1 MYIYNKYIC
10 IYMYVYIYIL
20 KIYQIYIYIYIYIYI
35 TRVLDMCN
43 RANITSSQDRQNNY

>member
-1 MYIYNKYIC
+1 MYIY
-10 IYMYVYIYIL
+10 IYFKNISN
-20 KIYQIYIYIYIYIYI
+20 IYIYIYI